1 MSSQKGKFLLW
12 CTRLAVKDEF
22 KLSGHIIK
30 DVVYN
35 REGQLTWF
43 SPRLFLLQW
52 LWPTL
57 LNLKPKSL
65 HLISEFHP
73 NLSGVKTK
81 LSNDFAVLEFGKL
94 WNWSYSK
101 VLWVVKSPLNKII
114 TVFIDFVS
122 LWIALNTL
130 SFSDFTVS
138 ILILSTLLTHSSSD
152 LKFTCCF
159 RLKPTQPSSKFFA
172 AVQGQLSLSC
182 DNKSK
187 LNLLETTQSYYCIRR
202 DPLLKVAS

>member
-1 MSSQKGKFLLW
+1 MSSKKGKFLLW

-52 LWPTL
+52 LWPIL

-73 NLSGVKTK
+73 NLSGVKTMR
-81 LSNDFAVLEFGKL
+81 SNDFVVLEFYYLIYYPKSQGFKPGIYEA
-94 WNWSYSK
+94 WAAS
-101 VLWVVKSPLNKII
+101 WVWPKWKN
-114 TVFIDFVS
+114 F
-122 LWIALNTL
+122 
-130 SFSDFTVS
+130 
-138 ILILSTLLTHSSSD
+138 
-152 LKFTCCF
+152 
-159 RLKPTQPSSKFFA
+159 
-172 AVQGQLSLSC
+172 QLSYFQKIWPKKHHIPQIEYHIMKNITLVFRSFLYWRL
-182 DNKSK
+182 NVKNIFSK
-187 LNLLETTQSYYCIRR
+187 WLACTTNRGAAMVEGGRLCPTHYC
-202 DPLLKVAS
+202 PPG

>member
-1 MSSQKGKFLLW
+1 MTFFAKSLKFFQKQQNLQRYCFLPISEKIIIEIVGFKNEFRPCNSKIMAIPWHTPNAEGSLMSSEKGKFLLW

-65 HLISEFHP
+65 HLIWEFHP

-81 LSNDFAVLEFGKL
+81 LSNDFAVLEFWKL
-94 WNWSYSK
+94 PNLLTK
-101 VLWVVKSPLNKII
+101 N
-114 TVFIDFVS
+114 
-122 LWIALNTL
+122 
-130 SFSDFTVS
+130 SFSTIIGHVFQN
-138 ILILSTLLTHSSSD
+138 I
-152 LKFTCCF
+152 
-159 RLKPTQPSSKFFA
+159 
-172 AVQGQLSLSC
+172 
-182 DNKSK
+182 
-187 LNLLETTQSYYCIRR
+187 
-202 DPLLKVAS
+202 